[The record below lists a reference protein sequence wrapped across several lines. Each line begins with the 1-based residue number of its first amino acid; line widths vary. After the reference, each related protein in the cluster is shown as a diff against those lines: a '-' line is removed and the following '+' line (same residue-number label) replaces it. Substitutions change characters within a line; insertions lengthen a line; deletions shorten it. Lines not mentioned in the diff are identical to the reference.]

1 MAMHPRV
8 PPNVKFEVDD
18 CEELWTFPEK
28 FDVIHARYLAAAIVD
43 WPKLMAQAFQ
53 FTNPGGYSEFQDYDL
68 LFYSEDGSLTDELP
82 ISEWITTLLQASRK
96 FGRDPCPGPR
106 LEGHMRD
113 AGFKDV
119 QVSKYKIPI
128 GPWAKDPHLVR

>member
-68 LFYSEDGSLTDELP
+68 LFYSEDGSLTDECKHCP
-82 ISEWITTLLQASRK
+82 SRN
-96 FGRDPCPGPR
+96 
-106 LEGHMRD
+106 
-113 AGFKDV
+113 
-119 QVSKYKIPI
+119 
-128 GPWAKDPHLVR
+128 

>member
-1 MAMHPRV
+1 MVMHPRV

-18 CEELWTFPEK
+18 CEELWTFPKK

-68 LFYSEDGSLTDELP
+68 VFYSEDGSLTD
-82 ISEWITTLLQASRK
+82 
-96 FGRDPCPGPR
+96 D
-106 LEGHMRD
+106 
-113 AGFKDV
+113 
-119 QVSKYKIPI
+119 
-128 GPWAKDPHLVR
+128 